1 MSDYKLLKPNQY
13 NSKGILVEYDSGTI
27 DPSDHRNRPFI
38 NEVNK
43 LNEGAKIMAEPLT
56 VFVVLQKWGVKNRNG
71 RIYPKN
77 ILIREN
83 EKYQQLIK
91 EGRAIGECVPAGTEI
106 FTLNG
111 WRNIEDVKEG
121 ESILTMNIDSDVLEY
136 QNVTDTI
143 AKNYDDYMIHIHNDR
158 GFEIMV
164 TRGHKIVLWDRNDKP
179 YVLTAE
185 ELHKKLLANDSKVNH
200 SYIKHSANWIGESPE
215 YFTIPN
221 SEIKIKTE
229 LWAAFL
235 GIYLAEGHSA
245 GTKGGKKTNRVCI
258 TQVKE
263 DSKNKIKELLDELPF
278 KYYLSNNRQFII
290 DGEKEL
296 YNHLFDLGNSHNK
309 FIPEY
314 AKGWSVDLLDIM
326 LEWMLMGDG
335 RNRKNPKGSVIKEY
349 CTTSSKLMED
359 TFEIMMKIGKGV
371 TINKLHPVDREI
383 EGRVILAENSKDIY
397 TVCERTSKGVYMD
410 SRFMK
415 SEAIEFN
422 DMVYCVTV
430 PNSTWLMRYNNKISW
445 THNCDHPETSIIST
459 ERVSHNVTKTWWE
472 GQTLMGEMEIIMS
485 PVYIN
490 QGIISCQGD
499 HVANLL
505 RKGIMIGVSSRG
517 VGSLKKIAGEDVV
530 QEDFELICWDVVTSP
545 STPGSWIFDRKDSA
559 APFVESEN
567 KRKPLLEEG
576 LDEFLID

>member
-13 NSKGILVEYDSGTI
+13 NNKGILVEYDSGTI

-56 VFVVLQKWGVKNRNG
+56 VFVVLQKWGIKNRNG

-91 EGRAIGECVPAGTEI
+91 EGRAIGE
-106 FTLNG
+106 
-111 WRNIEDVKEG
+111 
-121 ESILTMNIDSDVLEY
+121 
-136 QNVTDTI
+136 
-143 AKNYDDYMIHIHNDR
+143 HN
-158 GFEIMV
+158 
-164 TRGHKIVLWDRNDKP
+164 
-179 YVLTAE
+179 
-185 ELHKKLLANDSKVNH
+185 
-200 SYIKHSANWIGESPE
+200 
-215 YFTIPN
+215 
-221 SEIKIKTE
+221 
-229 LWAAFL
+229 
-235 GIYLAEGHSA
+235 
-245 GTKGGKKTNRVCI
+245 
-258 TQVKE
+258 
-263 DSKNKIKELLDELPF
+263 
-278 KYYLSNNRQFII
+278 
-290 DGEKEL
+290 
-296 YNHLFDLGNSHNK
+296 
-309 FIPEY
+309 
-314 AKGWSVDLLDIM
+314 
-326 LEWMLMGDG
+326 
-335 RNRKNPKGSVIKEY
+335 
-349 CTTSSKLMED
+349 
-359 TFEIMMKIGKGV
+359 
-371 TINKLHPVDREI
+371 
-383 EGRVILAENSKDIY
+383 
-397 TVCERTSKGVYMD
+397 
-410 SRFMK
+410 
-415 SEAIEFN
+415 
-422 DMVYCVTV
+422 
-430 PNSTWLMRYNNKISW
+430 
-445 THNCDHPETSIIST
+445 HPETSIISGD
-459 ERVSHNVTKTWWE
+459 RVSHNITKTWWE

-485 PVYIN
+485 PGYIN